1 MTPERGAAL
10 LRFLAVSD
18 GLKHVL
24 RAAYTGERRE
34 NSAEHCWQVALLAV
48 MLAGEVETPLDLD
61 HVLSMIAVHDL
72 VEIEAG
78 DTFAFDDTHLPS
90 QAERESR
97 AADRLFEPF
106 PEFRALWEEFEAA
119 ETPEARFAMGCDRLQ
134 GFAQQ
139 VQCGAP
145 AWHAVKLTRARSLV
159 RMQPVLDLGAPF
171 TPLLEALY
179 GEALDKGLLPA

>member
-1 MTPERGAAL
+1 MTPERQAAL
-10 LRFLAVSD
+10 LRFLAFSD

-24 RAAYTGERRE
+24 RAAHTGERRE
-34 NSAEHCWQVALLAV
+34 NSAEHCWQVALLAM
-48 MLAGEVETPLDLD
+48 MLAGEIEPPMDLGR
-61 HVLSMIAVHDL
+61 VLSMIAVHDL

-78 DTFAFDDTHLPS
+78 DTFAFDDKHLAT
-90 QAERESR
+90 QEVRERR
-97 AADRLFEPF
+97 AADRLFAAF
-106 PEFRALWEEFEAA
+106 PEFRALWAEFEAA

-145 AWHAVKLTRARSLV
+145 AWQAVKLTRVRSLV

-171 TPLLEALY
+171 APLLDALY
-179 GEALDKGLLPA
+179 REAQDKGLLAA